1 MAFTFT
7 SDTLPVDHKAAIRQ
21 MKQEL
26 RAQSGDLQQIFGQIS
41 DTIAAR
47 VAEINTLK
55 AQGASVWPELSY
67 ADINAGTITAQQR
80 EQIKRRGCAVI
91 KGHFPREQALA
102 WDQSMLD
109 YLDRNRFD
117 EVYKGPG
124 DNFFGAL
131 SASRPEIYPIY
142 WSQAQMQARQ
152 SEEMAKVQSFL
163 NRLWTFE
170 SEGSS
175 GLTRM

>member
-55 AQGASVWPELSY
+55 AQGASV
-67 ADINAGTITAQQR
+67 
-80 EQIKRRGCAVI
+80 
-91 KGHFPREQALA
+91 
-102 WDQSMLD
+102 
-109 YLDRNRFD
+109 
-117 EVYKGPG
+117 
-124 DNFFGAL
+124 
-131 SASRPEIYPIY
+131 
-142 WSQAQMQARQ
+142 
-152 SEEMAKVQSFL
+152 
-163 NRLWTFE
+163 
-170 SEGSS
+170 
-175 GLTRM
+175 